1 MVSGWGET
9 YDNSGVS
16 DVLMKATVDTLS
28 NQECRRKW
36 GRFSFIASENICAG
50 GIQEDQCS
58 GDIGGPLVVQ
68 VEGNCPSAHAQIIN
82 RSCFKRTEMW

>member
-16 DVLMKATVDTLS
+16 DVLMKATVDTLP
-28 NQECRRKW
+28 NQECMRKW